1 MQGRQAT
8 THERATARLRQVG
21 LLCLGGL
28 VAGVLLWPALLY
40 ARFLDESQT
49 LRFNGRVYNRTAL
62 AVENAGGN
70 TRLQTPYNAFNMLQ
84 NRTFVQ
90 VEMRH
95 DLVDLVEGSYEGHLS
110 VLAPLLKPLQWL
122 QLEDISYFMTY
133 RGEYDGVWDYGPDV
147 FRERFPLLSNCGQPS
162 KQKRTSPRQLKGCSR
177 TNPRRSLRQRHR
189 LFEAYVDLSW
199 ASLFLRIGRQNLS
212 WGETDAFRLLDQINP
227 LDASFG
233 GFLVSLDDRRVP
245 LDMVRAVY
253 SFEDI
258 GPFSELN
265 IEGYG
270 AFDKNISSPT
280 PAGSPWSTPNPPG
293 MRGVVKKPAQN
304 FKDTRGGFRVTAR
317 VGELTLSAAHYYTF
331 LDAPEVRIVTPRKNP
346 PISLAAFE
354 QAVNAGLASQFIV
367 DNFQANVLYPKIAI
381 SGLTASFPIP
391 KWYAIIRSEAA
402 VFWDEPFFKN
412 SGATHL
418 LGPVLSGGQIT
429 PGYRQVGID
438 PATGSP
444 LLSYENDIAHSHVV
458 RWVLGIDI
466 NRYIRALNPQ
476 QSFIISGQMFGTHI
490 VDFNDTSLASV
501 GPYDFGHFAIPVSE
515 PSRQNQSLVN
525 IDQHQFVN
533 TLSISTSFRSGVIK
547 PQLVFFYDW
556 QGSWLVQP
564 GITLTRDP
572 FRLTIQYNYLDGQY
586 NGIGLLRD
594 RDNLITQLEMV
605 F

>member
-147 FRERFPLLSNCGQPS
+147 FRERFPLLSNCGQFS
-162 KQKRTSPRQLKGCSR
+162 KHPRQLKDCSR
-177 TNPRRSLRQRHR
+177 TNPRRSLRKRHR

-199 ASLFLRIGRQNLS
+199 EALFLRIGRQNLS

-501 GPYDFGHFAIPVSE
+501 GPYGFGHFAIPVSE

>member
-8 THERATARLRQVG
+8 THERAAARLRQAG

-28 VAGVLLWPALLY
+28 IAGVLLWPTLLY
-40 ARFLDESQT
+40 ARFLDEAQT
-49 LRFNGRVYNRTAL
+49 LRFNGRVYNRTAM
-62 AVENAGGN
+62 AVENADAN

-90 VEMRH
+90 LEMRH
-95 DLVDLVEGSYEGHLS
+95 NLVDLVEGSYQGPLS
-110 VLAPLLKPLQWL
+110 ILAPLLKPLQWL
-122 QLEDISYFMTY
+122 QLEDMSYFMTY

-147 FRERFPLLSNCGQPS
+147 FSERFPLLSNCGQPS
-162 KQKRTSPRQLKGCSR
+162 KQKRTSPRQFADCSR
-177 TNPRRSLRQRHR
+177 VNPRRTLRKRHR

-199 ASLFLRIGRQNLS
+199 EAIFLRIGRQNLS

-265 IEGYG
+265 IESYG

-331 LDAPEVRIVTPRKNP
+331 LDTPEVRIVTPRKNP

-354 QAVNAGLASQFIV
+354 QAVHEGLASQFIV
-367 DNFQANVLYPKIAI
+367 ENFQANVLYPKIAI
-381 SGLTASFPIP
+381 SGLTASFPMP

-412 SGATHL
+412 SDATQL
-418 LGPVLSGGQIT
+418 LGPVLSGGQLT

-458 RWVLGIDI
+458 RWALGIDI

-490 VDFNDTSLASV
+490 VDFNDTSLASA
-501 GPYDFGHFAIPVSE
+501 GPYGFGHFAIPVSE
-515 PSRQNQSLVN
+515 PGRQNQSLVN

-572 FRLTIQYNYLDGQY
+572 FRLTLQYNYLDGQY